1 MQLLSPGHNKKI
13 NFRLTPS
20 KEYTD
25 HKLFLFVWL
34 IFYLY
39 HCTCYATVLIRSF
52 FSRHKTSHD
61 CVSLRFKSEA
71 NNNKC
76 WLPRLYVIKGLPV
89 KIVVLFIFNQWSL
102 IGRLIRHG
110 YQVFSRV
117 EPFLLWG
124 PPYCMHLSLKF

>member
-39 HCTCYATVLIRSF
+39 HYTCYAMILIRSF

-110 YQVFSRV
+110 YQVFSQV